1 MSTLRYL
8 THPQVVQDP
17 NVPVPCWGLS
27 EVGLQRLKSIG
38 LPDSLQL
45 TETIVT
51 SAETKAIETAEVFAS
66 LLNIKPIVRERM
78 HENDRSSTGFIE
90 PSEFERLANAFFAE
104 PEHSVRGWERASDAQ
119 NRITSELEE
128 VLSTHK
134 KGDLLIVGHGA
145 VGTLLYCQ
153 LACLPINR
161 SYDQPYGG
169 GNFFSVDIA
178 SRQALHSWRAV
189 EDIGLSA

>member
-90 PSEFERLANAFFAE
+90 PGELSLIHISEPTR
-104 PEHSVRGWERASDAQ
+104 
-119 NRITSELEE
+119 
-128 VLSTHK
+128 
-134 KGDLLIVGHGA
+134 
-145 VGTLLYCQ
+145 
-153 LACLPINR
+153 
-161 SYDQPYGG
+161 PY
-169 GNFFSVDIA
+169 
-178 SRQALHSWRAV
+178 
-189 EDIGLSA
+189 